1 VSSSFLSVCSVTHLL
16 TPVLFW
22 RSQQPTS
29 DSADSEEKGKV
40 DGEKTPE
47 TFTIQALKLGGC
59 ALGLQGSY
67 LTWGVLQE
75 QVRLWSSLSLS
86 QCCDPILCPA
96 SPHSGLDHTPPR
108 GFWMVAHPLSMVFG
122 ARQIMTQPYGTDK
135 EMFTESQFLVFANRV
150 LAFLTALAITRM
162 SAQPRHTAPLYKYS
176 FTSLRCVNLLSLFVP
191 ENCWAWGWFD
201 GGI

>member
-1 VSSSFLSVCSVTHLL
+1 
-16 TPVLFW
+16 
-22 RSQQPTS
+22 
-29 DSADSEEKGKV
+29 
-40 DGEKTPE
+40 
-47 TFTIQALKLGGC
+47 
-59 ALGLQGSY
+59 
-67 LTWGVLQE
+67 
-75 QVRLWSSLSLS
+75 
-86 QCCDPILCPA
+86 
-96 SPHSGLDHTPPR
+96 
-108 GFWMVAHPLSMVFG
+108 MVFG